1 MNTNPELNEMHNS
14 NAIARTTTL
23 KMPKVKTKEK
33 QLHISKKNS
42 DIKKSEVIFWPSRY
56 NRLEKNLW

>member
-1 MNTNPELNEMHNS
+1 MKTNPKLNNMHNR
-14 NAIARTTTL
+14 NVIARTTTHE
-23 KMPKVKTKEK
+23 MPKVKTKEK
-33 QLHISKKNS
+33 QKHISTKNS